1 MSHKKQDTIDSR
13 DALNDIAFFYA
24 LRGCALTNMFCQLLR
39 IFLPT
44 QVPCCVI
51 RTKVRL
57 RRTPNLGLIQR
68 DEGEHG
74 RPIAARPTDGLI
86 LSPYVYRKSDSAIL
100 VAKSAEDR
108 P

>member
-1 MSHKKQDTIDSR
+1 M
-13 DALNDIAFFYA
+13 FY
-24 LRGCALTNMFCQLLR
+24 QPLR

-74 RPIAARPTDGLI
+74 RPIVARPTDGLI
-86 LSPYVYRKSDSAIL
+86 LSPYVYRKPDSAIL